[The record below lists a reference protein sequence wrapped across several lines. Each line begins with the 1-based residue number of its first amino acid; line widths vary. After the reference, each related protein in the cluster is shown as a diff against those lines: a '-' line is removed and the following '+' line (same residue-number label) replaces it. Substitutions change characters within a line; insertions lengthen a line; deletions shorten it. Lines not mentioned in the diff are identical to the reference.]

1 MYLEVNNMYKGFI
14 INKYGVKKT
23 VYLKEMTL
31 CQKGIIYQNAYIEGK
46 TI

>member
-1 MYLEVNNMYKGFI
+1 MYKGFI

-23 VYLKEMTL
+23 IYFKEMTL
-31 CQKGIIYQNAYIEGK
+31 CQNDIVYRKVYKKGK